1 MWFPLGMILL
11 VWMGLTGRDWVRKN
25 RAWKF
30 STNSLWAVSCMEIAG
45 NDLCT
50 RQGALK
56 GYSSSGQRDVSYP
69 LKIEQVLLKG
79 LPGLCLL
86 TLVYNIRILF
96 VPTAFVVLAA
106 MSLPVSQTHPAE
118 VCRKQWKTH
127 CDAQKKNHIS
137 KREKLQETQPI
148 CFQLFLL
155 SQETYI
161 LYHLAKQNTPV
172 SQKYQP
178 VSKIFTVQPPVQLW
192 KVNPGVLHSVHQDPC
207 TDLVLCTGCHSR
219 LKKRRAVVLFVRCIL
234 PTAGVLPHANLWLN
248 KIRTIK
254 SKRKLTHAKVCPQL
268 SQRENYLGDFRY
280 QWLITLQVRSHWT
293 GKKVE
298 EREQ

>member
-1 MWFPLGMILL
+1 MTLL
-11 VWMGLTGRDWVRKN
+11 VWTGHPTGQDLERKN

-30 STNSLWAVSCMEIAG
+30 STDSLWAVSCMEIAG

-56 GYSSSGQRDVSYP
+56 SYSSSGQRDVSYP

-106 MSLPVSQTHPAE
+106 VSLPVSQTHPAE
-118 VCRKQWKTH
+118 VCRKQWKSTIMH
-127 CDAQKKNHIS
+127 RKKKKTSKPITLRKKSFRRHSSSVFIIS
-137 KREKLQETQPI
+137 
-148 CFQLFLL
+148 
-155 SQETYI
+155 
-161 LYHLAKQNTPV
+161 AKPRNIHFV
-172 SQKYQP
+172 S
-178 VSKIFTVQPPVQLW
+178 SCKIEHNSEPKIPACLEDFQPPVQLQ
-192 KVNPGVLHSVHQDPC
+192 KVNLEVFYSAHQDQC
-207 TDLVLCTGCHSR
+207 TELVLCTGCHSR
-219 LKKRRAVVLFVRCIL
+219 LRKRQAVVLFVNCIHS
-234 PTAGVLPHANLWLN
+234 TAGIWHHENLWLN
-248 KIRTIK
+248 KVWTIK
-254 SKRKLTHAKVCPQL
+254 SKSELIHLNKICLQL
-268 SQRENYLGDFRY
+268 PPRENYLDDFRY
-280 QWLITLQVRSHWT
+280 QWSVILQVRSHWT

>member
-1 MWFPLGMILL
+1 MWFALGMTLV

-30 STNSLWAVSCMEIAG
+30 STNSLWAVSCTEIAG

-127 CDAQKKNHIS
+127 CDAQKKNTS
-137 KREKLQETQPI
+137 LREKS
-148 CFQLFLL
+148 FRR
-155 SQETYI
+155 
-161 LYHLAKQNTPV
+161 H
-172 SQKYQP
+172 
-178 VSKIFTVQPPVQLW
+178 
-192 KVNPGVLHSVHQDPC
+192 NPSAFSYFC
-207 TDLVLCTGCHSR
+207 
-219 LKKRRAVVLFVRCIL
+219 
-234 PTAGVLPHANLWLN
+234 
-248 KIRTIK
+248 
-254 SKRKLTHAKVCPQL
+254 
-268 SQRENYLGDFRY
+268 
-280 QWLITLQVRSHWT
+280 
-293 GKKVE
+293 
-298 EREQ
+298 

>member
-1 MWFPLGMILL
+1 MLADS
-11 VWMGLTGRDWVRKN
+11 GLQYQD
-25 RAWKF
+25 
-30 STNSLWAVSCMEIAG
+30 S
-45 NDLCT
+45 LCT
-50 RQGALK
+50 DCIRSTRCHE
-56 GYSSSGQRDVSYP
+56 SSSLPDTSSRSLQKTVKNP
-69 LKIEQVLLKG
+69 LWCTE
-79 LPGLCLL
+79 
-86 TLVYNIRILF
+86 
-96 VPTAFVVLAA
+96 
-106 MSLPVSQTHPAE
+106 
-118 VCRKQWKTH
+118 
-127 CDAQKKNHIS
+127 KKHIS

-207 TDLVLCTGCHSR
+207 TDLVLCTGCHSG